1 MLLAVSGASG
11 KTGWRVVQEALSRG
25 HQVRA
30 LLRPGSAVPPGLD
43 GAELV
48 RLELEDGPALV
59 QALVGCQA
67 LVIATGARPG
77 VDLTAPLRVDAW
89 AVGSQVK
96 ACEAVG
102 VKQVLLV
109 SSLCAGMWGHVLNL
123 FGLILVVKR
132 LGERALERS
141 SLDWTII
148 RPGGLSESETDL
160 DREIIQF
167 STADQQQDGRIP
179 RRLVARVCLEALETP
194 QSHRR
199 IIEIT
204 STPPAAAGPELSDSI
219 GPGHGTTSVV
229 QSKPENSNHEK
240 VDAWSP
246 TTNGTGLLPWLTA
259 NP

>member
-1 MLLAVSGASG
+1 MKSMLLAVSGASG
-11 KTGWRVVQEALSRG
+11 KTGWRVVQEALARG

-30 LLRPGSAVPPGLD
+30 LLRPGSAVPPGLE

-48 RLELEDGPALV
+48 RLELGDGPTLEKALD
-59 QALVGCQA
+59 GCQA

-77 VDLTAPLRVDAW
+77 IDLTTPLRVDAW
-89 AVGSQVK
+89 AVGNQIR

-102 VKQVLLV
+102 VNRVLLV
-109 SSLCAGMWGHVLNL
+109 SSLCAGRWFHALNL

-148 RPGGLSESETDL
+148 RPGGLGESESDL
-160 DREIIQF
+160 EQENVHYSQPDH
-167 STADQQQDGRIP
+167 QQDGRIP
-179 RRLVARVCLEALETP
+179 RRLVAQVCLEALDTP
-194 QSHRR
+194 LSQKR

-204 STPPAAAGPELSDSI
+204 STPAIESSPGSTDPNTDKAETDQLERVAALSSASS
-219 GPGHGTTSVV
+219 TR
-229 QSKPENSNHEK
+229 
-240 VDAWSP
+240 
-246 TTNGTGLLPWLTA
+246 GLASWLTL

>member
-1 MLLAVSGASG
+1 
-11 KTGWRVVQEALSRG
+11 
-25 HQVRA
+25 
-30 LLRPGSAVPPGLD
+30 
-43 GAELV
+43 
-48 RLELEDGPALV
+48 
-59 QALVGCQA
+59 
-67 LVIATGARPG
+67 VIATGARPG
-77 VDLTAPLRVDAW
+77 IDLSAPLRVDAL
-89 AVGSQVK
+89 AVGSQVR

-102 VKQVLLV
+102 VKQVVLV

-148 RPGGLSESETDL
+148 RPGGLSESETDVDL
-160 DREIIQF
+160 ETTQF

-194 QSHRR
+194 LSQKR

-204 STPPAAAGPELSDSI
+204 SSPSPGAGPGSSGTHRD
-219 GPGHGTTSVV
+219 GHETRNTENANPEASNADGDAVSTSA
-229 QSKPENSNHEK
+229 KN
-240 VDAWSP
+240 
-246 TTNGTGLLPWLTA
+246 TTGLLHWLTT

>member
-1 MLLAVSGASG
+1 MKSMLLAVSGASG
-11 KTGWRVVQEALSRG
+11 KTGWRVVQEALAQG

-30 LLRPGSAVPPGLD
+30 LLRPGSAVPPGLE

-48 RLELEDGPALV
+48 RLELGDGPTLEKALD
-59 QALVGCQA
+59 GCQA

-77 VDLTAPLRVDAW
+77 IDLTTPLRVDAW
-89 AVGSQVK
+89 AVGNQIR

-102 VKQVLLV
+102 VNRVLLV
-109 SSLCAGMWGHVLNL
+109 SSLCAGRWCHALNL

-148 RPGGLSESETDL
+148 RPGGLGESESDL
-160 DREIIQF
+160 EQENVHYSQPDH
-167 STADQQQDGRIP
+167 QQDGRIP
-179 RRLVARVCLEALETP
+179 RRLVAQVCLEALATP
-194 QSHRR
+194 LSQKR

-204 STPPAAAGPELSDSI
+204 STPAIESSPGSTDPNTDKAETDQLERVAALSSASS
-219 GPGHGTTSVV
+219 TR
-229 QSKPENSNHEK
+229 
-240 VDAWSP
+240 
-246 TTNGTGLLPWLTA
+246 GLASWLTL

>member
-11 KTGWRVVQEALSRG
+11 KTGWRVVQEALARG

-30 LLRPGSAVPPGLD
+30 LLRPSSEVPPGLD

-48 RLELEDGPALV
+48 RLELGDGPALI
-59 QALVGCQA
+59 QALEGCQA

-77 VDLTAPLRVDAW
+77 IDLTTPLRVDAW
-89 AVGSQVK
+89 AVGNQVR

-102 VKQVLLV
+102 VNRVLLV
-109 SSLCAGMWGHVLNL
+109 SSLCAGRWCHALNL

-132 LGERALERS
+132 WGERALEGS

-148 RPGGLSESETDL
+148 RPGGLGESENGL
-160 DREIIQF
+160 DQETVHY
-167 STADQQQDGRIP
+167 SKADQQEDGRIP
-179 RRLVARVCLEALETP
+179 RRLVAQVCLEALETP
-194 QSHRR
+194 LSQQR

-204 STPPAAAGPELSDSI
+204 SRPALGASHGSDDPQTASRDPNNGESLGKGRPTRGTPALAS
-219 GPGHGTTSVV
+219 
-229 QSKPENSNHEK
+229 
-240 VDAWSP
+240 
-246 TTNGTGLLPWLTA
+246 WLKA

>member
-11 KTGWRVVQEALSRG
+11 KTGWRVVQEALARG

-30 LLRPGSAVPPGLD
+30 LLRPGSELPPGLE

-48 RLELEDGPALV
+48 RLELSDGPALA
-59 QALVGCQA
+59 QALGGCQA

-77 VDLTAPLRVDAW
+77 IDLSAPLRVDAW
-89 AVGSQVK
+89 AVGSQVR

-102 VKQVLLV
+102 VEQVVLV

-148 RPGGLSESETDL
+148 RPGGLSESETDVNL
-160 DREIIQF
+160 ETTQF

-194 QSHRR
+194 LSHRR

-204 STPPAAAGPELSDSI
+204 STPAAGA
-219 GPGHGTTSVV
+219 GPGSNDTHDDGNEPISDDNTKPET
-229 QSKPENSNHEK
+229 SKPEGDRERASAK
-240 VDAWSP
+240 K
-246 TTNGTGLLPWLTA
+246 TTGLLNWLAT

>member
-1 MLLAVSGASG
+1 MNTMLLAVSGASG
-11 KTGWRVVQEALSRG
+11 KTGWRVVQEALAGG

-30 LLRPGSAVPPGLD
+30 LLRPGSEVPPGLE

-48 RLELEDGPALV
+48 RLELGDGPALA
-59 QALVGCQA
+59 QALRGCGA

-77 VDLTAPLRVDAW
+77 IDLTTPLRVDAW
-89 AVGSQVK
+89 AVGSQIR

-102 VKQVLLV
+102 VNRVLLV
-109 SSLCAGMWGHVLNL
+109 SSLCAGRWCHALNL

-148 RPGGLSESETDL
+148 RPGGLGESESGL
-160 DREIIQF
+160 DQENVHY
-167 STADQQQDGRIP
+167 SKPDHQQDGRIP
-179 RRLVARVCLEALETP
+179 RRVVAQVCLEALATP
-194 QSHRR
+194 LSQMR

-204 STPPAAAGPELSDSI
+204 STPAVVSSPGSTDPITDKIETDKLETDKLERVGALSSASS
-219 GPGHGTTSVV
+219 TR
-229 QSKPENSNHEK
+229 
-240 VDAWSP
+240 
-246 TTNGTGLLPWLTA
+246 GLASWLTL